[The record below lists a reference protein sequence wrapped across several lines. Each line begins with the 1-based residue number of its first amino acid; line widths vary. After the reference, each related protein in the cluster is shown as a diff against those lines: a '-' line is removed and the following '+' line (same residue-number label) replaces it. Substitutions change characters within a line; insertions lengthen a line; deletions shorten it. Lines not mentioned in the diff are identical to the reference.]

1 MFRSLATPIF
11 LAIWSNLQITDA
23 YNEMD
28 KFLIV
33 SSSATHQV
41 AYAPVSQEKMPG
53 EIKLRTLI
61 SSGLTFPQGLA
72 VDPWRRYL
80 YVADPTLNELV
91 YYVLDPRSETR
102 LYVGSQKVAA
112 TGVEVRWV
120 TVDNLGNVYFTVE
133 STQQVMRITTTNL
146 DAGNTSPE
154 AVFKGSTSKY
164 VSAPGG
170 IAIDNYFVY

>member
-53 EIKLRTLI
+53 ETKLRTLI
-61 SSGLTFPQGLA
+61 SVGLTFPQGMA

-80 YVADPTLNELV
+80 YVADPTLNKLV
-91 YYVLDPRSETR
+91 YYVLEPSGESR
-102 LYVGSQKVAA
+102 LYVSEQKTAA
-112 TGVEVRWV
+112 ENVQVRWV
-120 TVDNLGNVYFTVE
+120 SVDNMGNVYFTDE
-133 STQQVMRITTTNL
+133 STQKILRITAANL
-146 DAGNTSPE
+146 
-154 AVFKGSTSKY
+154 
-164 VSAPGG
+164 
-170 IAIDNYFVY
+170 